1 MDYKEILKYIIIII
15 IGIFITHHM
24 NVVTSYSMEPIIHKG
39 DIIFVDSNV
48 NKYPSR
54 WYNCLL
60 WNMARQTIK
69 YSS

>member
-54 WYNCLL
+54 
-60 WNMARQTIK
+60 
-69 YSS
+69 